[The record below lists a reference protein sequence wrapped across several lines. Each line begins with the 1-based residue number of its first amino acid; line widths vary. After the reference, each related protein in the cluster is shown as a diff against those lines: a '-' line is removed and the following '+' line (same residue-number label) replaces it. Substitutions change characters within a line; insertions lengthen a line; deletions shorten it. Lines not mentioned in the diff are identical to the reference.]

1 MDFRKSRTYSNL
13 QKALEG
19 ELMASTKY
27 RIYGAKAAEEDYQ
40 QISEIFYETSG
51 NEQEHAEIWMRLLNE
66 NNMPGTLENLKNACK
81 GENYEWT
88 RMYREFAD
96 TADQEGYH
104 EIARLFR
111 GVGDIERHH
120 DYRFQQLRDNMELGR
135 VFCQTGRE
143 VWICMN
149 YGNLITGRCAPEKCP
164 VCGYPQGFYKLN
176 CENY

>member
-81 GENYEWT
+81 G
-88 RMYREFAD
+88 
-96 TADQEGYH
+96 
-104 EIARLFR
+104 
-111 GVGDIERHH
+111 
-120 DYRFQQLRDNMELGR
+120 
-135 VFCQTGRE
+135 
-143 VWICMN
+143 
-149 YGNLITGRCAPEKCP
+149 
-164 VCGYPQGFYKLN
+164 
-176 CENY
+176 